1 MDTNEF
7 SPMKPNGDDLF
18 DRVISIL
25 EQARTNVVRSV
36 NNNMVIAY
44 WLIGREIVQEIQGGD
59 NRAEYGKQ
67 IIKDLSDKLNSK
79 YGKGFSTSNLW
90 YFRQFYI
97 VYSNREPKIRHKLC
111 GELDFWEKLHK
122 PCGVLDDLSLSVEK
136 SDLIQWFSPPIELV
150 TLSNPDARY
159 SVLNDSKQLFASKYM
174 LYLPTE
180 EELRRELER
189 ERRLIEERQPLED
202 DSD

>member
-18 DRVISIL
+18 DRVVSIL
-25 EQARTNVVRSV
+25 EQARTNVVWSV

-136 SDLIQWFSPPIELV
+136 SELIQFPV
-150 TLSNPDARY
+150 
-159 SVLNDSKQLFASKYM
+159 
-174 LYLPTE
+174 LPTPTE
-180 EELRRELER
+180 GGWCSATIYACLNRAIRKSAIRPLPWLCVASPCANQLEP
-189 ERRLIEERQPLED
+189 ECE
-202 DSD
+202 

>member
-7 SPMKPNGDDLF
+7 PPMKPNGDDLL
-18 DRVISIL
+18 DRVVSIL

-67 IIKDLSDKLNSK
+67 IIKDLSDKLKSK

-136 SDLIQWFSPPIELV
+136 SDLIQGFSPALSWSHYRTLTKVENKNERLFYEIE
-150 TLSNPDARY
+150 AEKEGW
-159 SVLNDSKQLFASKYM
+159 SVPVLERQIHSFLFARTPEK
-174 LYLPTE
+174 
-180 EELRRELER
+180 
-189 ERRLIEERQPLED
+189 QG
-202 DSD
+202 